1 MTWLPRDD
9 ATALW
14 SSTPNKGNKAIFNDV
29 LPKLND
35 LLSNDP
41 LKGEEAKQW
50 DMNALAE
57 EQTLIDPLYKGLSKS
72 TFDDLS
78 KLPRD
83 KQFSTI
89 EKARDQVVG
98 KFGFPIFNLIS
109 YVIPIM
115 LVMALGALSYFVL
128 GFSTIGLIVTCV
140 IALLIARVVVNELN
154 VLLLYKEIKI
164 LQEQG

>member
-1 MTWLPRDD
+1 M
-9 ATALW
+9 
-14 SSTPNKGNKAIFNDV
+14 NVKAY
-29 LPKLND
+29 
-35 LLSNDP
+35 
-41 LKGEEAKQW
+41 
-50 DMNALAE
+50 
-57 EQTLIDPLYKGLSKS
+57 IDY
-72 TFDDLS
+72 FDDLS
-78 KLPRD
+78 KLSRD

-109 YVIPIM
+109 YAIPIM
-115 LVMALGALSYFVL
+115 LVMTLGALSYFVL